1 MIANAS
7 ALSVGADE
15 EVWRTSL
22 EVDILGTVRAV
33 EATQVY
39 LEGSESGAICAIL
52 ITASINTAGRVRA
65 YSGSKAAVINYI
77 SGLST
82 NLARK
87 GIRANTV
94 SPGPVCFPGGVW
106 DLRKKYAENV

>member
-1 MIANAS
+1 M
-7 ALSVGADE
+7 
-15 EVWRTSL
+15 
-22 EVDILGTVRAV
+22 RAV

-39 LEGSESGAICAIL
+39 LEGSDAGANCAISS
-52 ITASINTAGRVRA
+52 TASINTAGRVRT
-65 YSGSKAAVINYI
+65 YSGAKAALINYI

-87 GIRANTV
+87 GICANTV
-94 SPGPVCFPGGVW
+94 SPRPVYFPGDVW